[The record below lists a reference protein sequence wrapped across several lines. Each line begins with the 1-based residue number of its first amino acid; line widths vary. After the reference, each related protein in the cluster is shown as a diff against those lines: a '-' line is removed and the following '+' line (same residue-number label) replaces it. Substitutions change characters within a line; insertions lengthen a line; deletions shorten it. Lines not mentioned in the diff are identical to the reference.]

1 MVTLLAHGSRLGV
14 DWAHI
19 NVNDASLH
27 NVEGYVGLKKRC
39 AQYGLQVYRIAKH
52 DVHNQPE
59 ITLGLPGRDKKIQ
72 DLCDFIT
79 NIGAAGIHYH
89 TYAHMATGIWSSGRT
104 EGRGGLTARKFD
116 PETAV
121 GSWDGKVFPND
132 GMVHGR
138 PYSEEELWEHYT
150 YFIKKLAPVAEAAG
164 VFIGIH
170 PDDPPFYSLGGVPRC
185 IFGTF
190 EGYKRALEIADSPN
204 IGVCLCLGCWL
215 EGGAELM
222 GADALT
228 AIRTFAGMGKLFK
241 VHFRNVSNPMGT
253 SAPVDHGDM
262 VTPAGGPW
270 QESLLDEGYMDMH
283 KIMACLEEVGFDG
296 CAIPDHIP
304 NMNTEGAGLGY
315 SIAYMRALV
324 QSVSKRPYQP
334 INAQYEG
341 SAKL

>member
-1 MVTLLAHGSRLGV
+1 MAERVHDFLGAPHALRTIPGFYAPRPGIQIGCSIAHDATDDHLQLLQQLGV

-19 NVNDASLH
+19 NVNDAALH

-59 ITLGLPGRDKKIQ
+59 ITLGLPGRDEKIQ

-116 PETAV
+116 PDTAV
-121 GSWDGKVFPND
+121 GSWDGKEFPND

-150 YFIKKLAPVAEAAG
+150 YFIKRLAPVAEAAG
-164 VFIGIH
+164 VYIGIH

-190 EGYKRALEIADSPN
+190 EGYKRAMEIAVSAAA
-204 IGVCLCLGCWL
+204 LFASSEASKEGC
-215 EGGAELM
+215 
-222 GADALT
+222 
-228 AIRTFAGMGKLFK
+228 FAGLSQ
-241 VHFRNVSNPMGT
+241 HRRL
-253 SAPVDHGDM
+253 PVPGLLARRRLGAYGRRRPHRHPHIRRHGQALQGPFPQRLEPDGHLR
-262 VTPAGGPW
+262 AGGPRRH
-270 QESLLDEGYMDMH
+270 GH
-283 KIMACLEEVGFDG
+283 PRRRPV
-296 CAIPDHIP
+296 
-304 NMNTEGAGLGY
+304 AGVPARRRL
-315 SIAYMRALV
+315 
-324 QSVSKRPYQP
+324 
-334 INAQYEG
+334 
-341 SAKL
+341 